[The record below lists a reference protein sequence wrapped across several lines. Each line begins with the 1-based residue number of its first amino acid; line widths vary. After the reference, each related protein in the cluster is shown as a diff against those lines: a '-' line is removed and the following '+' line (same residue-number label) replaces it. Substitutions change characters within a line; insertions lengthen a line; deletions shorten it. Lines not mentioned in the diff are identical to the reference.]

1 MRSVTSKKVELWLL
15 AQQQFN
21 DERARLWR
29 IFVSIFETVG
39 LAWVI
44 FSSTIASIA
53 ILFLAY
59 IGLKSLLLRADQ
71 DGSFKLPVEVKNL
84 LKLAR

>member
-1 MRSVTSKKVELWLL
+1 M
-15 AQQQFN
+15 
-21 DERARLWR
+21 
-29 IFVSIFETVG
+29 SIFETVG

-44 FSSTIASIA
+44 FSSTMASIA

-71 DGSFKLPVEVKNL
+71 DGSFKLPAEVKNL
-84 LKLAR
+84 FRLAR